1 MVVDKRVGK
10 YSLFVGCDEE
20 DESEHEEDGNG
31 GSDSGK
37 RPLKEP
43 RWTEGYERVGRRVMG
58 SDLVDGGGGGDD
70 DDEGGL
76 TMVTTDLGWYV
87 LLE

>member
-1 MVVDKRVGK
+1 M
-10 YSLFVGCDEE
+10 
-20 DESEHEEDGNG
+20 
-31 GSDSGK
+31 
-37 RPLKEP
+37 
-43 RWTEGYERVGRRVMG
+43 GRRVMG